1 MKLLKLATL
10 VFITCIITTGCSTSS
25 DSPENLLNE
34 NIIYNESRNELYNFV
49 NQSLDGTVLLLP
61 GNSSEMGEINELDSN
76 IIAFQRKQDVNTSI
90 SKVGF
95 ILVSKDGNEYSL
107 KDSYLQEGE
116 DIEYA
121 NFYDLNND
129 GNDEIILLINNDS
142 ITTMNIYSIVNDKIE
157 LLSNIK
163 PTWLDKNGKY
173 TSTKIDIGFIDDDSQ
188 LDILMMNYD
197 YNSGSMYATLLNYT
211 QDNKLK
217 NSNSVE
223 FKNVRNLKELY
234 TSIGMVSNNRKGVVL
249 SIPTIKDSGYMTQI
263 LCLEN
268 NKLTK
273 VFDENNE
280 IYNSYYVPVEDIN
293 SDHIIDIPVLNN
305 NMIENYTTN
314 SKASALI
321 NWKIWNDK
329 FDNDADTIFISQVY
343 YNYKNNFKFLVP
355 NNLANKLYIQKNIV
369 GNAPHYIFYSYDEND
384 KEPTE
389 LFQISISQ
397 KNVVDDTK
405 SSTSIETILGETDN
419 NYYQVIVN
427 DKEAFEKYDLTLD
440 KVNEYFSI
448 IYE

>member
-95 ILVSKDGNEYSL
+95 ILISKNGNEYSL

-157 LLSNIK
+157 LLSNVK

-197 YNSGSMYATLLNYT
+197 YNTGSMYATLLNYT
-211 QDNKLK
+211 HDNKLK

-223 FKNVRNLKELY
+223 FKNIRNLKELY

-249 SIPTIKDSGYMTQI
+249 SIPTIKDSGYITQI
-263 LCLEN
+263 LCIEN

-280 IYNSYYVPVEDIN
+280 IYNSYYVPVADIN

-305 NMIENYTTN
+305 NMIDNYTTN

-369 GNAPHYIFYSYDEND
+369 GNEPHYIFYSYDEND

-405 SSTSIETILGETDN
+405 SSTSMETILGETDN

-427 DKEAFEKYDLTLD
+427 NKEAFEKYDLTLD